1 MEKNIT
7 CKLGFGCMRLPVNRD
22 GKIDCVL
29 AEKMIDY
36 AYENGIN
43 YFDTAWPYHDGE
55 SEIFI
60 GKALKKYPRE
70 SFWLADKMPM
80 SKIEKK
86 EEVRE
91 IFEKQLEKC
100 QVEYFDNYLC
110 HALNKDN
117 WQKVLNFGVLDYLK
131 EQKKLGKIKHLGFS
145 FHDSR
150 DVLKTILD
158 REDWDFVQLQL
169 NYYDVA
175 NGDAQQ
181 LIDLAAEHNV
191 PIFVMEPIRG
201 GFLARCVPDAITE
214 IENAYG
220 KNSAPALRLCY

>member
-100 QVEYFDNYLC
+100 QVEYFDNYQL
-110 HALNKDN
+110 
-117 WQKVLNFGVLDYLK
+117 VL
-131 EQKKLGKIKHLGFS
+131 
-145 FHDSR
+145 
-150 DVLKTILD
+150 
-158 REDWDFVQLQL
+158 
-169 NYYDVA
+169 
-175 NGDAQQ
+175 
-181 LIDLAAEHNV
+181 
-191 PIFVMEPIRG
+191 
-201 GFLARCVPDAITE
+201 
-214 IENAYG
+214 
-220 KNSAPALRLCY
+220 LRWMVRSS

>member
-70 SFWLADKMPM
+70 SFGWRIKCLCPK
-80 SKIEKK
+80 SKRKRK
-86 EEVRE
+86 YR
-91 IFEKQLEKC
+91 K
-100 QVEYFDNYLC
+100 
-110 HALNKDN
+110 
-117 WQKVLNFGVLDYLK
+117 
-131 EQKKLGKIKHLGFS
+131 
-145 FHDSR
+145 
-150 DVLKTILD
+150 
-158 REDWDFVQLQL
+158 
-169 NYYDVA
+169 
-175 NGDAQQ
+175 
-181 LIDLAAEHNV
+181 
-191 PIFVMEPIRG
+191 
-201 GFLARCVPDAITE
+201 FL
-214 IENAYG
+214 
-220 KNSAPALRLCY
+220 KNSLKNVRLNISTTTFATL